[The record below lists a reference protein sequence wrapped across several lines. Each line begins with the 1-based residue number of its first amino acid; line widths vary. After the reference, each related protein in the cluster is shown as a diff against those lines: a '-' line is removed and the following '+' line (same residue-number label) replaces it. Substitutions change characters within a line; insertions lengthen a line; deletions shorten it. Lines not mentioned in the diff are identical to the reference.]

1 MTLTQTEL
9 DFFGDA
15 SARNRDP
22 VTSHEAAEFMQ
33 GEPAASLEKLVYRLL
48 KAAWPG
54 GLTMPEMS
62 AMTGVK
68 RDSLSPRR
76 RSLSNQGLVHDSGE
90 KRINPESGCRCIVWK
105 QGPDIM
111 RMTREQLHALGWKPD
126 GKGGVISVAGGTTEV
141 RQIDL
146 PQIRIPPQ
154 RVPNRTEQRW
164 LDDHRHEFATGHD
177 FRYTSITFILPSGTR
192 YTPDWSVW
200 RENSLIA
207 CVEVKGGHIHNSAS
221 IRAFK
226 EAVATWRSVSWE
238 FAQWMDGKWH
248 RTST

>member
-1 MTLTQTEL
+1 MTPPTQAEL
-9 DFFGDA
+9 DFFGPA
-15 SARNRDP
+15 YARAQDP
-22 VTSHEAAEFMQ
+22 VTSHKAAEFMQ
-33 GEPAASLEKLVYRLL
+33 GEQAASLEKLIYSLV

-62 AMTGVK
+62 KMTGEK
-68 RDSLSPRR
+68 RDTLSPRS
-76 RSLSNQGLVHDSGE
+76 RSLVEQGLIHNSGE
-90 KRINPESGCRCIVWK
+90 ERINPESGCMCIIWK
-105 QGPDIM
+105 QGPDM

-141 RQIDL
+141 RPIDQ

-164 LDDHRHEFATGHD
+164 LHDHQCEFATGHD

-207 CVEVKGGHIHNSAS
+207 CVEVKGGYIHNSAS

-226 EAVATWRSVSWE
+226 EAVASWRWISWE
-238 FAQWMDGKWH
+238 FAQWKDGKWH
-248 RTST
+248 RTSA